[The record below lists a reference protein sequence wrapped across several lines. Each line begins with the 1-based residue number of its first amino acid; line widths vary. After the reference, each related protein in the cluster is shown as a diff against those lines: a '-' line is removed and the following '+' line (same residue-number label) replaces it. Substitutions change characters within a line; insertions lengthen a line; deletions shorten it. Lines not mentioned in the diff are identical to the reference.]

1 MNKEGEGEVIETHE
15 KSSEVMPD
23 IADPETVTRITGS
36 ENMLFGDL
44 SKEHNLPPRGKFS
57 EKLLSGHSVV
67 SRVAR
72 FIALTAIATTLSVQ
86 KPNEIVA
93 NGDKEPN
100 AGSGQFDAGFNQQQ
114 SEAAMDSVSDTVE
127 TLENTRPNSDRGE
140 TVYARGYFSGTQSA
154 ENEFASQDKGQESE
168 SKSGSIP
175 MFGNGVI
182 VETSKSLQ
190 FGEDNNADTN
200 VTKSKDLVGNLFR
213 IVEPALGKEVV
224 QVGDVMTLR
233 VESADVGNL
242 AQTALRS
249 ASEFIKAEQ
258 KVIESG
264 GVGGGHSSFD
274 KGMDT
279 TSSNAIFSYN
289 IAPPQKIKRKDGGEV
304 WVTTVDF
311 IRGSVKDGTPKDVE
325 GQPDKGKQVVE
336 FSSQP

>member
-1 MNKEGEGEVIETHE
+1 
-15 KSSEVMPD
+15 
-23 IADPETVTRITGS
+23 
-36 ENMLFGDL
+36 
-44 SKEHNLPPRGKFS
+44 
-57 EKLLSGHSVV
+57 
-67 SRVAR
+67 
-72 FIALTAIATTLSVQ
+72 
-86 KPNEIVA
+86 
-93 NGDKEPN
+93 
-100 AGSGQFDAGFNQQQ
+100 
-114 SEAAMDSVSDTVE
+114 
-127 TLENTRPNSDRGE
+127 
-140 TVYARGYFSGTQSA
+140 
-154 ENEFASQDKGQESE
+154 
-168 SKSGSIP
+168 
-175 MFGNGVI
+175 
-182 VETSKSLQ
+182 
-190 FGEDNNADTN
+190 
-200 VTKSKDLVGNLFR
+200 VGNLFR